1 MSVRFSGLPARIQPL
16 AALAL
21 CAMACTT
28 GALTDALPSTP
39 PLGHVRVTVVS
50 TGGDLDADG
59 YTVAVDAEA
68 PRTVPGNTA
77 NHVES
82 FYVATGAHGVTL
94 GNVAANC
101 TLSGESTRTV
111 SVAAA
116 GVTEVRFELV
126 CVPTGLAITTV
137 TTGVDRPDEYRVLVN
152 DQPSAFIGSTASG
165 TVGRLTPGSYTV
177 KLIAP
182 AHCAAAGGNVVTVN
196 VAAKAMT
203 PVSFAVTCTAA
214 VRLEKI
220 AYVNDT
226 TIGTTKE
233 RWVGTVNLNGTGAEV
248 FRPGDSPAWSPDR
261 TRFVFSATRCFDPR
275 DDNGTV
281 CEGKLQLVDPET
293 GNITLLS
300 GGQHGFHPAWT
311 GTNQAVAFETDAGTP
326 GDDMD
331 LNVMTFTA
339 ADTLT
344 KLPIPGPQS
353 LERPTWS
360 PDGTRVAFACRWATT
375 TDLCIVNRD
384 GSGLVRLT
392 EDAQRD
398 DHPAWSPDGT
408 RIAFTRY
415 PVGSTSDASA
425 EIVLMDVATRQI
437 TPLTQG
443 LDPAWSP
450 DGSKLVFAGGD
461 GLFVIGANGANRTR
475 VTTGA
480 HRAPAWRP

>member
-1 MSVRFSGLPARIQPL
+1 MRARSSRIRPL
-16 AALAL
+16 AALVL
-21 CAMACTT
+21 CAAACTT
-28 GALTDALPSTP
+28 GAITDALPDV
-39 PLGHVRVTVVS
+39 GQFGYVRVTVVS

-59 YTVAVDAEA
+59 YTVAIDAEA
-68 PRTVPGNTA
+68 PRTLPGDTG
-77 NHVES
+77 NHVEA
-82 FYVATGAHGVTL
+82 FYVPSGAHGVTL
-94 GNVAANC
+94 GNVAGNC
-101 TLSGESTRTV
+101 TLSGESSRTV
-111 SVAAA
+111 TVAAG
-116 GVTEVRFELV
+116 GVAEVKFDLV
-126 CVPTGLAITTV
+126 CMPTGLTISTV

-152 DQPSAFIGSTASG
+152 DQPSIVVGSSASG

-177 KLIAP
+177 RLRAP
-182 AHCAAAGGNVVTVN
+182 AHCTAAGGNPVTVN

-203 PVSFAVTCTAA
+203 PVSFAVACTPA

-233 RWVGTVNLNGTGAEV
+233 RWVGTVNLNGTGAEL
-248 FRPGDSPAWSPDR
+248 FRPGDAPAWSPDR

-293 GNITLLS
+293 GNITLFS

-311 GTNQAVAFETDAGTP
+311 GSVQAVAFETDAGTP

-360 PDGTRVAFACRWATT
+360 PDGTRVAFVCRWATT

-384 GSGLVRLT
+384 GTGLVRLT

-425 EIVLMDVATRQI
+425 EVVLMDLATKQI

>member
-1 MSVRFSGLPARIQPL
+1 MKF
-16 AALAL
+16 
-21 CAMACTT
+21 
-28 GALTDALPSTP
+28 D
-39 PLGHVRVTVVS
+39 
-50 TGGDLDADG
+50 
-59 YTVAVDAEA
+59 
-68 PRTVPGNTA
+68 
-77 NHVES
+77 
-82 FYVATGAHGVTL
+82 
-94 GNVAANC
+94 
-101 TLSGESTRTV
+101 
-111 SVAAA
+111 
-116 GVTEVRFELV
+116 LV
-126 CVPTGLAITTV
+126 CLPTGLTISTV
-137 TTGVDRPDEYRVLVN
+137 TTGVDRPEEYRVLVN
-152 DQPSAFIGSTASG
+152 DQPSIVVGSSATG
-165 TVGRLTPGSYTV
+165 TVGRLTAGSYTV
-177 KLIAP
+177 GLRAP
-182 AHCAAAGGNVVTVN
+182 AHCTATGGNPVTVN

-203 PVSFAVTCTAA
+203 TVSFALTCTPA

-226 TIGTTKE
+226 TIGTMKE
-233 RWVGTVNLNGTGAEV
+233 RWVGTVNTDGTAAEL
-248 FRPGDSPAWSPDR
+248 FRPGDAPAWSPDR

-293 GNITLLS
+293 GNITLFN

-311 GTNQAVAFETDAGTP
+311 GSVQAVAFETDAGTP

-331 LNVMTFTA
+331 LNVATFTA

-344 KLPIPGPQS
+344 KLQFSGPQS
-353 LERPTWS
+353 RERPTWS
-360 PDGTRVAFACRWATT
+360 PDGTRIAFVCRWATGA
-375 TDLCIVNRD
+375 DLCIVNRD
-384 GSGLVRLT
+384 GTSLVRLT

-398 DHPAWSPDGT
+398 DQPAWSPDGT

-415 PVGSTSDASA
+415 PAGSTSDASA
-425 EIVLMDVATRQI
+425 EIVLMDVATTQI

-475 VTTGA
+475 LTAGA